1 MLKVGDR
8 VYDRSNRTK
17 GVVVKVRTTRWG
29 SERIEI
35 RPLPGEQTKLQ
46 FRKRNWE
53 QLSTYCQL
61 SPIKNVRG
69 LLTQQLERGEELDLT
84 SIKRTKNTKA
94 PVEKKFSRRLQARL
108 DEITLYGRT
117 SQHTDDTTSS
127 T

>member
-1 MLKVGDR
+1 MLKVGDK
-8 VYDRSNRTK
+8 VYDRSNRTR
-17 GVVVKVRTTRWG
+17 GVIVKIRETRWG
-29 SERIEI
+29 SKRLEL
-35 RPLPGEQTKLQ
+35 RPLLGGQTK
-46 FRKRNWE
+46 FKGNWE

-94 PVEKKFSRRLQARL
+94 PVEKKFSRGLQARL

>member
-1 MLKVGDR
+1 MFKVGDR

-17 GVVVKVRTTRWG
+17 GIVVKVRTTRWG
-29 SERIEI
+29 SERLEL
-35 RPLPGEQTKLQ
+35 RPLPGGQTK
-46 FRKRNWE
+46 FKRTWE

-69 LLTQQLERGEELDLT
+69 LLTQQLGRGEELDLT

-94 PVEKKFSRRLQARL
+94 PVEEGFSRGLQARL
-108 DEITLYGRT
+108 DEVTLYGRT